1 MKEVLEDT
9 KHQMSNLIDTVPG
22 GIGIIEVSPQSVRL
36 KMSYFNDG
44 LSSMLGYMKSELQT
58 LINHDINDVIYAKDE
73 EVLREI
79 MCKDEDEIRCLQI
92 MRIVKHSMLYLWI

>member
-44 LSSMLGYMKSELQT
+44 LSSMLDCDNDTILAKVRQVGAACHTGSRSCFFKELAQKSILKQT
-58 LINHDINDVIYAKDE
+58 H
-73 EVLREI
+73 
-79 MCKDEDEIRCLQI
+79 
-92 MRIVKHSMLYLWI
+92 